1 MDTILVVVS
10 NRHNGN
16 DDDDDDDDDD
26 RTMMALVSGLESCR
40 SVGEAAQCPLVNQTP
55 QCVPPEVWKG
65 IETTASTTTAT
76 TAAAPSKQHGVPQPL
91 RDDLWAAGVILS
103 VLLLQAPLF
112 DAPLATDVAYQNVL
126 HAAAATAAAT
136 TAVITNDDDDDDDAA
151 DTATTPRTSATRFPL
166 AHNRN
171 VALELL
177 RTMLA
182 EQPDDRLTLEQIWQ
196 HEWLVQQ

>member
-1 MDTILVVVS
+1 LGVCHRNINMDTILVVVS
-10 NRHNGN
+10 NSHNGNGN
-16 DDDDDDDDDD
+16 DDDD
-26 RTMMALVSGLESCR
+26 RTTMAFVSGLESCR

-65 IETTASTTTAT
+65 IETTSTTTTAVAAT
-76 TAAAPSKQHGVPQPL
+76 DTLEEPITQHGVPQQQPL
-91 RDDLWAAGVILS
+91 RDDLWAVGVILS

-126 HAAAATAAAT
+126 HAAV
-136 TAVITNDDDDDDDAA
+136 AVTTNDDA
-151 DTATTPRTSATRFPL
+151 DGTATTPPTSATRFPL
-166 AHNRN
+166 ANNRN
-171 VALELL
+171 AALKLL

-182 EQPDDRLTLEQIWQ
+182 EQPEDLLTLEQIWQ